1 MIFSVN
7 CACGRDIH
15 SGHDFHTK
23 ANRKYPISQRPKM
36 IKSHQLLS
44 LKYPSLLVAFTG
56 SRISG
61 QSPDLQA
68 GEAAG
73 LDNAL
78 PDDTLPTTN
87 IVTIAHKI
95 TRQLFG
101 EGETGMEQGMETGTK
116 PIYTWDAK
124 PSRRNLTAADIRAC
138 KGVRKLTQ
146 TTANTVEEAAA
157 AADAGIDMLICGA
170 ANVGLVRQGAP
181 HHFLTAALTIP
192 DYPTDEDILRGALT
206 ALKQGA
212 DSVMTA
218 RRLAVVEMLANEDI
232 PVMGHLGLV
241 PRKSTWR
248 GGLRAVGRTADEAL
262 ALMQDFRDLENAGA
276 FSVEAEVIPAD
287 VLAAI
292 SPRTGLI
299 TMSLGSG
306 PGGDVMYLFQ
316 NDICGE
322 NPLPRHSRAFGNLA
336 ALADQMAA
344 ERRAAL
350 SAFREA
356 SLDGSFPG
364 PAENAKIPATEL
376 DAFLA
381 ALEKKS

>member
-1 MIFSVN
+1 
-7 CACGRDIH
+7 
-15 SGHDFHTK
+15 
-23 ANRKYPISQRPKM
+23 
-36 IKSHQLLS
+36 
-44 LKYPSLLVAFTG
+44 
-56 SRISG
+56 
-61 QSPDLQA
+61 
-68 GEAAG
+68 
-73 LDNAL
+73 
-78 PDDTLPTTN
+78 
-87 IVTIAHKI
+87 
-95 TRQLFG
+95 
-101 EGETGMEQGMETGTK
+101 METDTK
-116 PIYTWDAK
+116 PIYTWDAQ

-138 KGVRKLTQ
+138 KGVRTLTQ

-157 AADAGIDMLICGA
+157 AADSGIDMLICNA
-170 ANVGLVRQGAP
+170 ANVDLVRQGAP

-206 ALKQGA
+206 ALQKGA
-212 DSVMTA
+212 DSVLTA

-276 FSVEAEVIPAD
+276 FSVEAEVIPAE
-287 VLAAI
+287 VMAAI
-292 SPRTGLI
+292 TPRTGLI
-299 TMSLGSG
+299 TVSLGSG

-336 ALADQMAA
+336 ALADQMAV

-350 SAFREA
+350 SAFRAA

-364 PAENAKIPATEL
+364 PAENAKIPAAEL
-376 DAFLA
+376 DAFLT
-381 ALEKKS
+381 ALEAKR

>member
-1 MIFSVN
+1 MQQ
-7 CACGRDIH
+7 D
-15 SGHDFHTK
+15 
-23 ANRKYPISQRPKM
+23 
-36 IKSHQLLS
+36 
-44 LKYPSLLVAFTG
+44 
-56 SRISG
+56 
-61 QSPDLQA
+61 
-68 GEAAG
+68 
-73 LDNAL
+73 
-78 PDDTLPTTN
+78 
-87 IVTIAHKI
+87 
-95 TRQLFG
+95 
-101 EGETGMEQGMETGTK
+101 TK

-124 PSRRNLTAADIRAC
+124 PSRRNLTAADIRSC

-157 AADAGIDMLICGA
+157 AAESGIDMLICGA
-170 ANVGLVRQGAP
+170 ANVELVRQGAP

-192 DYPTDEDILRGALT
+192 DYPTDEDILRGALA
-206 ALKQGA
+206 ALKSGA

-276 FSVEAEVIPAD
+276 FSVEAEVIPAE
-287 VLAAI
+287 VMSAI

-299 TMSLGSG
+299 TVSLGSG

-336 ALADQMAA
+336 ALADQAA
-344 ERRAAL
+344 LERRAAL
-350 SAFREA
+350 AAFRAA

-364 PAENAKIPATEL
+364 PAENARIPAEEL
-376 DAFLA
+376 EAFLS
-381 ALEKKS
+381 ALDR